1 MANYPSN
8 LNVFRQEREMLPEQR
23 LWKAVLLQA
32 IDDAF
37 GNNQSQVSIFERRMA
52 IDWMKEFNSDFADV
66 CENAGFNPIQ
76 AFTKI
81 KKYNLIRSGIV
92 NK

>member
-1 MANYPSN
+1 
-8 LNVFRQEREMLPEQR
+8 
-23 LWKAVLLQA
+23 
-32 IDDAF
+32 
-37 GNNQSQVSIFERRMA
+37 
-52 IDWMKEFNSDFADV
+52 MKDFNSDFADV

-81 KKYNLIRSGIV
+81 KKYTLIRSGMV

>member
-8 LNVFRQEREMLPEQR
+8 LNVFREEREMLPEQR

-37 GNNQSQVSIFERRMA
+37 GNNQSQ
-52 IDWMKEFNSDFADV
+52 
-66 CENAGFNPIQ
+66 ENHQ
-76 AFTKI
+76 AEKCTLAKSENVWS
-81 KKYNLIRSGIV
+81 KTR
-92 NK
+92 